1 MGWVLGGKRGLP
13 ALADSGRSPM
23 AWGSRPCF
31 RGDLNLCMGVLP
43 SWYFDLCT
51 TQGRNLYC
59 GATRPRAV
67 NAVCRCSLPCVGMAD
82 RRTPRASPARE
93 ALLLLLETLA
103 AKEAKKRFDCGG
115 KHLGCRHWAGWGLQC
130 GLSGSRAARWATP
143 RRDAERETARSATR
157 GEPRGNPART

>member
-1 MGWVLGGKRGLP
+1 MKPLVPAANAQFGVGAGWKARTPRACGFRAFPNGMGRATLLPWRPVLVH
-13 ALADSGRSPM
+13 GRTPF
-23 AWGSRPCF
+23 A
-31 RGDLNLCMGVLP
+31 VT
-43 SWYFDLCT
+43 DLCT

-93 ALLLLLETLA
+93 ALLLLFETMA
-103 AKEAKKRFDCGG
+103 AKEARKRFDCGG
-115 KHLGCRHWAGWGLQC
+115 KHLGCRHWADRGLQC

-143 RRDAERETARSATR
+143 RRHAERETA
-157 GEPRGNPART
+157 